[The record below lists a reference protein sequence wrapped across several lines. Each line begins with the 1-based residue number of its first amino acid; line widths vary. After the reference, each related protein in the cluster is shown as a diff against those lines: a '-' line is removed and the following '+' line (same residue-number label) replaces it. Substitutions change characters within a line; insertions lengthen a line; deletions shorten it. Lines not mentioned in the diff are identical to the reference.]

1 MSKTAIYTR
10 ISRSDDNSYNISI
23 ENQIKGITD
32 YCNSH
37 HLNIVK
43 TYKDIGYSGGNF
55 NRPGF
60 KEMLNDIDS
69 GIIDTIVVKD
79 LSRFGRNHLEVGTYL
94 DEIFLINNIRF
105 IAIDDNYDNKGLMDE
120 FSTFKNIF
128 NEMYLKDIRR
138 KIRSTFDYKA
148 KTKLLNPRPGVFYGL
163 TVDDSNNIV
172 IDEYAASIVRRIFD
186 LYINGCSTNGI
197 AYILTKE
204 QVVSPGHYRNIKYND
219 KSGVKNDNQ
228 YKWKNCTIYKIIT
241 NEEYTGKII
250 NRKYLNING
259 KRMLNPDPIIIEG
272 GLPQIIDDETFNKAQ
287 EVRLERPKKKDKV
300 YINPYPDI
308 VRCGCCNKLMRY
320 TYSKTMDKY
329 LYTCR
334 RCKTRI
340 YLDDLKLILVE
351 DIKAQITKINDVEV
365 ISYNEKNI
373 KIIKRDIKLIEVKI
387 QKCFEDYTKGDI
399 TEEKLKATMEEL
411 TKEKS
416 KIALNLDKGLKQV
429 KTTLSQVSKCK
440 IDDGLILK
448 LITNVSVVNIG
459 KRKYNVHINY
469 NFKNQI
475 NGAKVENAPKI

>member
-32 YCNSH
+32 YCNKH
-37 HLNIVK
+37 HLNIIK

-94 DEIFLINNIRF
+94 DEIFLINNVRF

-148 KTKLLNPRPGVFYGL
+148 KTKLLNPRLGVFYGL
-163 TVDDSNNIV
+163 TIDDSNNIV
-172 IDEYAASIVRRIFD
+172 IDEYAADIVRRIFD
-186 LYINGCSTNGI
+186 LYINGNSTKAI
-197 AYILTKE
+197 ADILTKE
-204 QVVSPGHYRNIKYND
+204 QIISPGHYRYIKYND
-219 KSGVKNDNQ
+219 KSSVKNDDQ
-228 YKWKNCTIYKIIT
+228 YKWKDCTIYKIIT

-250 NRKYLNING
+250 NRKYLYING
-259 KRMLNPDPIIIEG
+259 RRILNAEPIIIDK
-272 GLPQIIDDETFNKAQ
+272 GLSQIIDDETFNKAQ
-287 EVRLERPKKKDKV
+287 DIRLKRPKKKDKV
-300 YINPYPDI
+300 YINPYPDM
-308 VRCGCCNKLMRY
+308 VRCGCCNKEMRY
-320 TYSKTMDKY
+320 TYSQTMNQY
-329 LYTCR
+329 FYTCR
-334 RCKTRI
+334 RCKARI
-340 YLDDLKLILVE
+340 YLNDLKLILTE
-351 DIKAQITKINDVEV
+351 DIKAQITKINDIEV

-373 KIIKRDIKLIEVKI
+373 KRIKRDIKLMEMKV
-387 QKCFEDYTKGDI
+387 QKCFEDYTKGEI
-399 TEEKLKATMEEL
+399 TEEKLKVTIDEL
-411 TKEKS
+411 TKEKN
-416 KIALNLDKGLKQV
+416 KLALNLDKGLKQA
-429 KTTLSQVSKCK
+429 KSTLSHVSKCI

-448 LITNVSVVNIG
+448 LISSVSVVNIG

-469 NFKNQI
+469 NYQI
-475 NGAKVENAPKI
+475 IGA